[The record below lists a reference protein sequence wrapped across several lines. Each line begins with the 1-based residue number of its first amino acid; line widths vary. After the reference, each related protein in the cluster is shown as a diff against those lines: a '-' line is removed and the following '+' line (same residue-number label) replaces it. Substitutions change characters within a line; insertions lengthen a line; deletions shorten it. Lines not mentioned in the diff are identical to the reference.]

1 MANLVIFRH
10 AESIY
15 GSKRYA
21 GIVDIPLSEA
31 GILQASALSEYT
43 KEFSPDIVY
52 TSKLVRTTETALM
65 MLRAMDKTVVR
76 VGIGDLDSMINTPG
90 FLPLI
95 ELSELNERNYGVLQN
110 KTKDQVLEIYSSK
123 QIQEWRRGFNGMPPE
138 GESFCSVIERTSEF
152 IKKYIIPYIDM
163 HNILIVAHQ
172 NTMRAFFYLLM
183 NKLPHEIEKIEF
195 RNCDGIEFSI
205 ANKHVEKVNVLKDIG
220 GNEYADLYRGAD

>member
-15 GSKRYA
+15 GNKRYA
-21 GIVDIPLSEA
+21 GVVDIPLSNA
-31 GILQASALSEYT
+31 GILQASALSEYARN
-43 KEFSPDIVY
+43 FSPDIVY

-76 VGIGDLDSMINTPG
+76 VGVGDLDSMINTSG
-90 FLPLI
+90 FLPFV

-110 KTKDQVLEIYSSK
+110 KTKDQVLEIYSPK

-138 GESFCSVIERTSEF
+138 GENFCSVIERTNEF
-152 IKKYIIPYIDM
+152 IKKYIFPYIDV

-172 NTMRAFFYLLM
+172 NTMRAFFYLLL

-195 RNCDGIEFSI
+195 RNCEGIEFTI
-205 ANKHVEKVNVLKDIG
+205 VDGHVEKVNVLKDIG
-220 GNEYADLYRGAD
+220 GTKYADLHRGVD